1 MKPNFNKISII
12 SMLIISCLISI
23 PGIYAFHFTDWK
35 NDTFFQD
42 TAQRQV
48 IPEFQEDSRILDNR
62 ILLRKD
68 KEITVNRSRL
78 VFKGVKDNLIHM
90 DIYLLEL
97 DPDYAY
103 RQAFPMADNQK
114 TIRVGDSTFEIL
126 KISRGTL
133 QLKLLDLY
141 KS

>member
-1 MKPNFNKISII
+1 MKPNISKISII
-12 SMLIISCLISI
+12 SMLIMLFIISI
-23 PGIYAFHFTDWK
+23 PVIYAYYFTDWK

-48 IPEFQEDSRILDNR
+48 IPEFQEDSKIFDRR

-68 KEITVNRSRL
+68 KSITVDKNRL
-78 VFKGVKDNLIHM
+78 VFKGFKDEMVRL
-90 DIYLLEL
+90 DVYFLEL

-103 RQAFPMADNQK
+103 PHYLSKSDTQSA
-114 TIRVGDSTFEIL
+114 IRVGDSTFQL
-126 KISRGTL
+126 LSVTKGSL
-133 QLKLLDLY
+133 QLKIVDLY